1 MNRKSFTLIELLVVI
16 AIIAI
21 LAAMLL
27 PALSKARDKARAI
40 SCTSNLKQIG
50 LANAMYMEDHDGRV
64 VPEYSASQTDGHWYN
79 ILSGK
84 DRDGNASA
92 TGRGYGCEYI
102 SNVKSGGTFWCPSSP
117 TPMGWAGEGNLA
129 CTSYGINCAI
139 SAGRADTNGNRCQIS
154 EPSIYEP
161 SSAFLVTDT
170 IRNVGPAIQNT
181 YNPNYRHGGVDIR
194 ADGSARVAGDDSN
207 MSTATPGRCNI
218 AYVDGHVEP
227 RKFYE
232 LMNIPASSIRSTQFP
247 NGLDKNAIYLFLYSG
262 FLYDNRCAPM

>member
-1 MNRKSFTLIELLVVI
+1 MNRKKFTLIELMVVI

-64 VPEYSASQTDGHWYN
+64 VPEYSSSQTDGHWYN

-102 SNVKSGGTFWCPSSP
+102 SNVKSAGTFWCPSSP
-117 TPMGWAGEGNLA
+117 NPMGWAGEGNFG
-129 CTSYGINCAI
+129 CTSYSINCAI
-139 SAGRADTNGNRCQIS
+139 SAGRADTNGKYCQIS

-170 IRNVGPAIQNT
+170 IRSQGTTILNT
-181 YNPNYRHGGVDIR
+181 FNPNYRHGGSDMR
-194 ADGSARVAGDDSN
+194 SDGTARVAGDDN
-207 MSTATPGRCNI
+207 NISTATPGRCNI

-262 FLYDNRCAPM
+262 FLYDNRCSPL

>member
-1 MNRKSFTLIELLVVI
+1 MKRKSFTLIELLVVI

-50 LANAMYMEDHDGRV
+50 LANAMYMEDYDGRV
-64 VPEYSASQTDGHWYN
+64 VPEHGASQTDGRWYN

-84 DRDGNASA
+84 DRDGNPSSK
-92 TGRGYGCEYI
+92 GSGYGCEYL
-102 SNVKSGGTFWCPSSP
+102 SVVKSAGTFWCPSSP
-117 TPMGWAGEGNLA
+117 NPMGWAGDGNFA
-129 CTSYGINCAI
+129 STSYGINCAI
-139 SAGRADTNGNRCQIS
+139 SAGRADANGKYCQIS

-170 IRNVGPAIQNT
+170 IRKEPTIQNT
-181 YNPNYRHGGVDIR
+181 YNPNYRHGG
-194 ADGSARVAGDDSN
+194 ADMRSDGTARVAGDDSN
-207 MSTATPGRCNI
+207 MSTATPGYCNI
-218 AYVDGHVEP
+218 VYIDGHVEP
-227 RKFYE
+227 RKFRA
-232 LMNIPASSIRSTQFP
+232 LMSIPASSIRSTQFP
-247 NGLDKNAIYLFLYSG
+247 NGLDKNAIYLFLYAG